1 MSITDLI
8 MVFEVHIKVQVH
20 SISYQTKLK
29 PKCLVYTA
37 NYKHAYCMYKTY
49 NYIIHMYV
57 CFTTKKRV
65 LTKISL
71 SQWLFI
77 GNVVSLKFLSWPERG
92 KGGGHRLSRFKKSAG
107 DRAVND
113 GKTSLLIQSW
123 PTLCEKKKIKIYTS
137 EMLQWCDSE
146 ILLYS
151 SNFFLRTQ
159 KREHILKR

>member
-113 GKTSLLIQSW
+113 GNTSLLIQSW
-123 PTLCEKKKIKIYTS
+123 PTLCKKKKLKYIHLKCYNDVIQKYCYTV
-137 EMLQWCDSE
+137 
-146 ILLYS
+146 
-151 SNFFLRTQ
+151 
-159 KREHILKR
+159 HISF

>member
-8 MVFEVHIKVQVH
+8 MVFEVHIKMQVH

-29 PKCLVYTA
+29 PMCLVYTA

-123 PTLCEKKKIKIYTS
+123 PTLCEKKNENIYIWNVTMMWFRNTVIQFKFLFKNTK
-137 EMLQWCDSE
+137 ERT
-146 ILLYS
+146 YS
-151 SNFFLRTQ
+151 
-159 KREHILKR
+159 

>member
-1 MSITDLI
+1 MSIRDLI
-8 MVFEVHIKVQVH
+8 MVFEVHIKEQVH

-29 PKCLVYTA
+29 PMCLVYTA
-37 NYKHAYCMYKTY
+37 NYKNAYCMYKTY

-107 DRAVND
+107 DRVVND
-113 GKTSLLIQSW
+113 GNTSLLIQSW
-123 PTLCEKKKIKIYTS
+123 PTLLQHTPLQLLQTTS
-137 EMLQWCDSE
+137 
-146 ILLYS
+146 S
-151 SNFFLRTQ
+151 SP
-159 KREHILKR
+159 

>member
-57 CFTTKKRV
+57 CFSTKKHV

-77 GNVVSLKFLSWPERG
+77 DKVVSLKFLSWPERG
-92 KGGGHRLSRFKKSAG
+92 RAGGHRLSRFKKSAG
-107 DRAVND
+107 DRVVND
-113 GKTSLLIQSW
+113 GNTSLLIQSW
-123 PTLCEKKKIKIYTS
+123 PTLLQHTPLQLLQTTS
-137 EMLQWCDSE
+137 
-146 ILLYS
+146 S
-151 SNFFLRTQ
+151 SP
-159 KREHILKR
+159 

>member
-8 MVFEVHIKVQVH
+8 MVFEVHIKMQVH

-29 PKCLVYTA
+29 PMCLVYTA

-123 PTLCEKKKIKIYTS
+123 PTLCKKNKNWNIYIWNVTMMWFRNTVIQFTFLFKNTK
-137 EMLQWCDSE
+137 ERT
-146 ILLYS
+146 YS
-151 SNFFLRTQ
+151 
-159 KREHILKR
+159 